1 MHPMKLI
8 IQIPCFNEEKTLP
21 DVVRDLPREIP
32 GVDVVEYMIVDDGSS
47 DRTVEVA
54 RELGVHHVLELGS
67 NRGLATAFSRGVRR
81 CVELGADVIV
91 NTDGDNQYKGECIA
105 DLVKPIVENRAD
117 MVVGARPISEIAH
130 FSVVKKALQRL
141 GSFVVRQLS
150 GSSVPDTTS
159 GFRAYSADAAL
170 MLHVFNR
177 YTYTLET
184 IIQAGH
190 MNMRIAHVP
199 IQVNPKTRESRLM
212 KSMGSY
218 ILRSM
223 RVMLRSYLIY
233 QPLRTFFMISL
244 LPGLAGLA
252 LCARFVY
259 LELTKTGPIGHT
271 QSLIAAAILIIL
283 AFMLLVLGILAD
295 LMSANRKLIME
306 NLYLLRKT
314 SSRKQQVP

>member
-1 MHPMKLI
+1 MKLI

-21 DVVRDLPREIP
+21 EVLRDLPREVP
-32 GVDVVEYMIVDDGSS
+32 GVDVVEYLIIDDGSS
-47 DRTVEVA
+47 DRTVEIA

-67 NRGLATAFSRGVRR
+67 NRGLATAFSRGIRR

-91 NTDGDNQYKGECIA
+91 NTDGDNQYKGGCIA
-105 DLVKPIVENRAD
+105 DLVAPIVENRAD
-117 MVVGARPISEIAH
+117 MVVGARPISEISH
-130 FSVVKKALQRL
+130 FSFAKKRLQWL
-141 GSFVVRQLS
+141 GSFVIRQLS

-212 KSMGSY
+212 KSMGGY
-218 ILRSM
+218 IFRSV
-223 RVMLRSYLIY
+223 RVMLRAYMIY
-233 QPLRTFFMISL
+233 QPLRTFFMMAL
-244 LPGLAGLA
+244 FPGFAGLA
-252 LCARFVY
+252 LCARFAY

-306 NLYLLRKT
+306 NLYLLRKN
-314 SSRKQQVP
+314 SASGQPRD

>member
-1 MHPMKLI
+1 MKLI

-21 DVVRDLPREIP
+21 EVVRDLPKEVP
-32 GVDVVEYMIVDDGSS
+32 GVDVVEYMIIDDGSS
-47 DRTVEVA
+47 DRTIEVA

-67 NRGLATAFSRGVRR
+67 NRGLATAFSRGIRR
-81 CVELGADVIV
+81 CVELGADIIV
-91 NTDGDNQYKGECIA
+91 NTDGDNQYKGQCIP
-105 DLVKPIVENRAD
+105 DLVKPIVENQAD
-117 MVVGARPISEIAH
+117 MVVGTRPISEISH
-130 FSVVKKALQRL
+130 FSFIKKRLQWL

-199 IQVNPKTRESRLM
+199 IEVNPKTRESRLM
-212 KSMGSY
+212 KSIGSY
-218 ILRSM
+218 IFRSM
-223 RVMLRSYLIY
+223 RVMLRAYLIY
-233 QPLRTFFMISL
+233 QPLKTFFLVSL
-244 LPGLAGLA
+244 LPGILGLA

-259 LELTKTGPIGHT
+259 YEITKTGPIGHT

-295 LMSANRKLIME
+295 LMSTNRKLIME
-306 NLYLLRKT
+306 NLYLVRK
-314 SSRKQQVP
+314 SNSRQSE